1 MQLLKI
7 AKYFKFLET
16 ESSISVYDLLKTV
29 GVLSGKAC
37 TGVAER
43 NGSKAIHEV
52 LKIINAVNCSTC
64 HFK

>member
-7 AKYFKFLET
+7 EKYFKFLET
-16 ESSISVYDLLKTV
+16 ESSISVYDFLKTV
-29 GVLSGKAC
+29 RVLSGKTC

-43 NGSKAIHEV
+43 NGSAAIHEV

-64 HFK
+64 HF